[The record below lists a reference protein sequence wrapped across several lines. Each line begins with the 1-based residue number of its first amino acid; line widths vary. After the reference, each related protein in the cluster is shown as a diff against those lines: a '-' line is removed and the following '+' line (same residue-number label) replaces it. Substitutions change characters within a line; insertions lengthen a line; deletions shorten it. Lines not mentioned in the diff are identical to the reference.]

1 MDIIGKIYPPSSK
14 KHSFILVATDYF
26 TKWVEAAS
34 YKNITQKVVKEFI
47 EERIIHRY
55 GIPETITADQG
66 TVFTG
71 QEVLGFTRSRGI
83 KMLHS
88 TPYYAQANGQAEAS
102 NKVIIN
108 LIKRH
113 LEENPREWDSLLSTV
128 LWAYRTSRR
137 SSTGVSPYMLTY
149 GQEAVLPVEITVQ
162 SLRVKLQGGMSKEEY
177 DELMYENIDE
187 LGESR
192 VIALEKLIAQK
203 NRVAKAYNKHVK
215 EKRFDVGDLVWK
227 TVLPVGLNN
236 EKFGKWSPNWEG
248 PYLVTQVLSGN
259 AYHLMDIDGLGEMPR
274 SINGKYLKKYYP
286 TMWDMKE
293 HQETDN
299 HST

>member
-1 MDIIGKIYPPSSK
+1 
-14 KHSFILVATDYF
+14 
-26 TKWVEAAS
+26 
-34 YKNITQKVVKEFI
+34 
-47 EERIIHRY
+47 
-55 GIPETITADQG
+55 
-66 TVFTG
+66 
-71 QEVLGFTRSRGI
+71 
-83 KMLHS
+83 MLHS
-88 TPYYAQANGQAEAS
+88 TPYYAQVNGQAEAS

-128 LWAYRTSRR
+128 LWAYRTSKR

-149 GQEAVLPVEITVQ
+149 GQEAMLPVEITVQ

-177 DELMYENIDE
+177 DELMYGNIDE

-215 EKRFDVGDLVWK
+215 EKRFDIGDLVWK
-227 TVLPVGLNN
+227 TVLPVGLKN

-248 PYLVTQVLSGN
+248 PYLVTQVLNGN
-259 AYHLMDIDGLGEMPR
+259 AYHLMDIDGFGEMPR

-286 TMWDMKE
+286 TK
-293 HQETDN
+293 
-299 HST
+299 